1 MSNVKE
7 RIFGAVTIMSE
18 EDAVKVW
25 NLIQGAVALSNAE
38 EVAPYPD
45 ELAAIAAYKAGDPD
59 YQPSIS
65 QEDLMK
71 ELKLLIKKKTGSAS
85 NGTASTPKVYLV
97 FSKIFVS
104 SSGQPCKRN
113 LRSRRLYFCIHFY
126 IFINEGI
133 LWPNKTPMICAW
145 EFSISA

>member
-7 RIFGAVTIMSE
+7 RIFSAVTIMSE

-59 YQPSIS
+59 YQPSI
-65 QEDLMK
+65 
-71 ELKLLIKKKTGSAS
+71 
-85 NGTASTPKVYLV
+85 PR
-97 FSKIFVS
+97 KI
-104 SSGQPCKRN
+104 
-113 LRSRRLYFCIHFY
+113 
-126 IFINEGI
+126 
-133 LWPNKTPMICAW
+133 
-145 EFSISA
+145 

>member
-45 ELAAIAAYKAGDPD
+45 ELGC
-59 YQPSIS
+59 
-65 QEDLMK
+65 
-71 ELKLLIKKKTGSAS
+71 
-85 NGTASTPKVYLV
+85 N
-97 FSKIFVS
+97 S
-104 SSGQPCKRN
+104 SLQG
-113 LRSRRLYFCIHFY
+113 
-126 IFINEGI
+126 
-133 LWPNKTPMICAW
+133 W
-145 EFSISA
+145 

>member
-38 EVAPYPD
+38 EVAPY
-45 ELAAIAAYKAGDPD
+45 DPD

-71 ELKLLIKKKTGSAS
+71 ELE
-85 NGTASTPKVYLV
+85 
-97 FSKIFVS
+97 
-104 SSGQPCKRN
+104 
-113 LRSRRLYFCIHFY
+113 
-126 IFINEGI
+126 IN
-133 LWPNKTPMICAW
+133 
-145 EFSISA
+145 

>member
-7 RIFGAVTIMSE
+7 RIFGGVTIMSD
-18 EDAVKVW
+18 EDAEKV
-25 NLIQGAVALSNAE
+25 QGAVALSNAE

-71 ELKLLIKKKTGSAS
+71 ELE
-85 NGTASTPKVYLV
+85 
-97 FSKIFVS
+97 
-104 SSGQPCKRN
+104 
-113 LRSRRLYFCIHFY
+113 
-126 IFINEGI
+126 IN
-133 LWPNKTPMICAW
+133 
-145 EFSISA
+145 

>member
-45 ELAAIAAYKAGDPD
+45 ELAAIAAYKAGD
-59 YQPSIS
+59 Q
-65 QEDLMK
+65 L
-71 ELKLLIKKKTGSAS
+71 SAFHFP
-85 NGTASTPKVYLV
+85 G
-97 FSKIFVS
+97 
-104 SSGQPCKRN
+104 
-113 LRSRRLYFCIHFY
+113 RSDER
-126 IFINEGI
+126 
-133 LWPNKTPMICAW
+133 T
-145 EFSISA
+145 

>member
-25 NLIQGAVALSNAE
+25 NLIQGA
-38 EVAPYPD
+38 VAPYPD

-71 ELKLLIKKKTGSAS
+71 ELE
-85 NGTASTPKVYLV
+85 
-97 FSKIFVS
+97 
-104 SSGQPCKRN
+104 
-113 LRSRRLYFCIHFY
+113 
-126 IFINEGI
+126 IN
-133 LWPNKTPMICAW
+133 
-145 EFSISA
+145 